1 DPFERAFGRG
11 ALAENDRER
20 RVCGSQQSTERR
32 TAEGRVLVNAGG
44 DQRVGDLHQDR
55 GRTAEEHERLAVD
68 PTSDAV
74 DREDSGV
81 AHVMSVRS
89 RVPGQ
94 PLESSLGVKVRAA
107 ELMQYRMPVGS
118 GPSGNR

>member
-1 DPFERAFGRG
+1 M
-11 ALAENDRER
+11 
-20 RVCGSQQSTERR
+20 
-32 TAEGRVLVNAGG
+32 LVDTGG

-55 GRTAEEHERLAVD
+55 GGTAEEHERLAVD
-68 PTSDAV
+68 PTGDAV

-81 AHVMSVRS
+81 AHAMSVRS

-94 PLESSLGVKVRAA
+94 PPGSSLGVKVSAA

-118 GPSGNR
+118 GPSGKRWPR